1 MNVAEI
7 DTKEN
12 GTMHLQEVYIV
23 EDVFPKKTPLFFA
36 CKRLFDILLSA
47 FLLIILCIP
56 MVLVAILIRLDTGGP
71 AVYCQ
76 ERLGK
81 DGKPFLMYKFRS
93 MYLDAE
99 ANGPQ
104 WAEVDD
110 PRCTKLG
117 RILRKCRIDEL
128 PQLWNILVGDM
139 SFVGPR
145 PERAFFY
152 EKFEQTINGFR
163 NRLRVTPGLTGLA
176 QVNGGYDLRPKEK
189 VIWDM
194 EYIRTQSV
202 RTDLL
207 CLLKTVKLVFT
218 QEGTR

>member
-207 CLLKTVKLVFT
+207 CLLKTVELVFT